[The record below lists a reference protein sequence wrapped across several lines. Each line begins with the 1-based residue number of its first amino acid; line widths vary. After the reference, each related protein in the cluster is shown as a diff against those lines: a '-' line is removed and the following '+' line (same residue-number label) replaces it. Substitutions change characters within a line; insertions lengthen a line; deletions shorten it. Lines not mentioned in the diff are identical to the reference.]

1 MFHKKLIIILLWSL
15 APLLNPFFI
24 YSQSKLDESTY
35 YDNSKIFS
43 VSIYGMYIS
52 SGELQNNIN
61 NEDPFLRDASIEL
74 KGGYGYGGE
83 IIYSPNLYDL
93 DIRVYLS
100 SEYIKITDDELALR
114 FIEDS
119 ATASVRFIEEFYMIP
134 LEAGLK
140 WSLPVGTERFIIY
153 IGGGAGVYFGDR
165 KRSIGSLKTSTIS
178 KKPGFSLNVLS
189 GIEYYIGRNLSLDFE
204 FKFRDASFEAEN
216 MFSTDYIY
224 IDGHNFRL
232 DNPFRS
238 RLLINGARLSL
249 GLKYNF

>member
-1 MFHKKLIIILLWSL
+1 LVHKNLKTALFFCTALLACRVYL
-15 APLLNPFFI
+15 
-24 YSQSKLDESTY
+24 YSQPKADEPVY
-35 YDNSKIFS
+35 FDNSKKFS
-43 VSIYGMYIS
+43 ISVYGMYIS

-61 NEDPFLRDASIEL
+61 NTDPFLRDASIEL

-83 IIYSPNLYDL
+83 FIYSPDFYDL
-93 DIRVYLS
+93 DIRFYLS

-119 ATASVRFIEEFYMIP
+119 ASASVRFIEEFYMIP

-140 WSLPVGTERFIIY
+140 WSLPVGTDRFKIY
-153 IGGGAGVYFGDR
+153 IGGGAGIYFGDR
-165 KRSIGSLKTSTIS
+165 KRSIGPLKTSTVS
-178 KKPGFSLNVLS
+178 RKPGFSLNVLS

-204 FKFRDASFEAEN
+204 FKFRDASFETES
-216 MFSTDYIY
+216 MFPADYIY
-224 IDGHNFRL
+224 IEGHNFRL
-232 DNPFRS
+232 ENPFTS